1 MSDRTIKAKRATIE
15 ICSNVQLEALE
26 MPDGEFRLS
35 LTSAAEA
42 VGFTRQWLSLVT
54 TAKRPE
60 TVKALEGKGFR
71 RQHILLTRIEKKGRG
86 GASSVKSISLN
97 DFDAILDYG
106 VEQKNPKAIALNR
119 ALRRVTLIDLIRT
132 EFGYGQMTVEEKRAI
147 FYKTYAASLSYEDWL
162 EMDREDIR
170 MIEEQLRFI
179 GELD

>member
-1 MSDRTIKAKRATIE
+1 M
-15 ICSNVQLEALE
+15 
-26 MPDGEFRLS
+26 
-35 LTSAAEA
+35 
-42 VGFTRQWLSLVT
+42 
-54 TAKRPE
+54 
-60 TVKALEGKGFR
+60 
-71 RQHILLTRIEKKGRG
+71 
-86 GASSVKSISLN
+86 
-97 DFDAILDYG
+97 DYG

-162 EMDREDIR
+162 EMDREDVR